1 MKKRKLFLLAFVCQ
15 TVYFIYDGDTYMSV
29 LVTFSLSILMIYSLQ
44 LFKRALT
51 DSNASIFKKIA
62 FLSLFLFSVAF
73 VYFLNTMFEIDY
85 GFFGCMAPVFASSF
99 KIPRE
104 INRDKGANSA
114 YTSFLI
120 KNEHLLN
127 VSALG
132 ICLIFLAFAMTNIQ
146 FYALLSL
153 PLILFYSGK
162 RGKYRMKYFFY
173 IFYPLHLAALEGISY
188 LLKALAKS

>member
-1 MKKRKLFLLAFVCQ
+1 MQYMKRTITNREKPIKQAL
-15 TVYFIYDGDTYMSV
+15 SV
-29 LVTFSLSILMIYSLQ
+29 LIFALS
-44 LFKRALT
+44 
-51 DSNASIFKKIA
+51 
-62 FLSLFLFSVAF
+62 VF
-73 VYFLNTMFEIDY
+73 VVFVLNELLLIDY

-153 PLILFYSGK
+153 PPILLYSGK